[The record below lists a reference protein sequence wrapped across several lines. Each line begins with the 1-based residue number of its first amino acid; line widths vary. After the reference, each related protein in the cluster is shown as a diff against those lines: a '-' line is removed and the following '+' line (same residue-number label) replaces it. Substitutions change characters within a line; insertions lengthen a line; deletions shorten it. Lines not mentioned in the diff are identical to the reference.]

1 MCRKMVDKSRGR
13 VFFLLFFFLHSFGH
27 FWREKEALRYIGFHL
42 KCEGAEQVF
51 HLGAPLVLSLC

>member
-1 MCRKMVDKSRGR
+1 MCRKMGDESRET
-13 VFFLLFFFLHSFGH
+13 LFFFLRSFGH
-27 FWREKEALRYIGFHL
+27 FWREREAPRYIGFHL